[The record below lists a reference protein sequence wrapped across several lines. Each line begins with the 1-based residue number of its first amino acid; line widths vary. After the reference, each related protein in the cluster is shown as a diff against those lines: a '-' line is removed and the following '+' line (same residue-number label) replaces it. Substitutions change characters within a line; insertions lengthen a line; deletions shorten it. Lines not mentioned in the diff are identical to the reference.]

1 MSDDDRADVP
11 SDVPEWDDEY
21 LDRVSD
27 RLMFNYDLE
36 QSSSVEG
43 EQFEMYGRLHVESQ
57 KQLFHPALNYANY
70 EAQEHL
76 FVTRRDRVTTAD
88 LDRLVDLGHALAEE
102 WITADE
108 EHHGT
113 EFTFVVV
120 APTVPDAVADYVSGF
135 RDRTLL
141 KYGYYGQYEVN
152 LVVVAPDEERLVAS
166 EAASTAEALRL
177 WEPVEDAKDGV
188 FSRFAKR
195 FWR

>member
-1 MSDDDRADVP
+1 MSDEDRTDVP

-27 RLMFNYDLE
+27 RLMFNYDLD
-36 QSSSVEG
+36 QSYSVEG
-43 EQFEMYGRLHVESQ
+43 ERFEMYGRLHVESQ

-166 EAASTAEALRL
+166 EQADVGRAFATWDPLDAGSRGLLERL
-177 WEPVEDAKDGV
+177 VSV
-188 FSRFAKR
+188 FRS
-195 FWR
+195 